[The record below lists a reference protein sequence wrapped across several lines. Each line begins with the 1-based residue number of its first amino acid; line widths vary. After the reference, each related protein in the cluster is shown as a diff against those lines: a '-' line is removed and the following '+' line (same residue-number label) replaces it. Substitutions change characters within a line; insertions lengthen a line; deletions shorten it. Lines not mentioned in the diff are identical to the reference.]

1 MALYPTV
8 ESHLQSKSG
17 RATGIRIRHQ
27 RNCAIETGGRRCSC
41 QPRWEGSVGAGT
53 SGKKARRVF
62 ATEAA
67 AKAWRATHLNDVARG
82 RVLAITPMTLRQAA
96 EELLTGMRDGS
107 IVNRSGDRFKPS
119 VIRSYDDSL
128 KLHVLPDLGARKL
141 SDITG
146 ADLQR
151 LVERLRKKR
160 NPRNEKPLAAST
172 VRNAIA
178 PLRVVFRR
186 ALLLDLVV
194 ASPTAGLALPA
205 ARGRR
210 DRVAEPGEMA
220 QLLAALPAGQRAVWA
235 TAAYAGLRRG
245 ELMALRWAEIDL
257 DALEIRVERSWDVRE
272 GPVEPKSI
280 AGTRVVPV
288 AATLAAVLRDH
299 RAATAWREGLVFGR
313 SPGQPFNPG
322 TVQQRARAAWSEAN
336 VGALTLHEARHTF
349 ASLMIAAGVTP
360 KALQTY
366 MGHGSVAITLDRYGH
381 LFPSDRGRD
390 AAALD
395 ALLARADTSTRVA
408 QLDS

>member
-1 MALYPTV
+1 
-8 ESHLQSKSG
+8 
-17 RATGIRIRHQ
+17 
-27 RNCAIETGGRRCSC
+27 
-41 QPRWEGSVGAGT
+41 
-53 SGKKARRVF
+53 
-62 ATEAA
+62 
-67 AKAWRATHLNDVARG
+67 
-82 RVLAITPMTLRQAA
+82 MTLREAA

-128 KLHVLPDLGARKL
+128 KLHVLPDIGARKL

-160 NPRNEKPLAAST
+160 NPRNGKPLAAST

-186 ALLLDLVV
+186 ALLLGLVF

-210 DRVAEPGEMA
+210 DRVAEPGEIA

-235 TAAYAGLRRG
+235 TAAYAGMRRG
-245 ELMALRWAEIDL
+245 ELMALRWAELDL

-299 RAATAWREGLVFGR
+299 RAASAWREGLVFGR
-313 SPGQPFNPG
+313 SAGRPFSPG
-322 TVQQRARAAWSEAN
+322 TVQQRARAAWSAAKL
-336 VGALTLHEARHTF
+336 GALTLHEARHTF
-349 ASLMIAAGVTP
+349 ASLMIAAGVSP

-395 ALLARADTSTRVA
+395 ALLARADTSTCVA

>member
-1 MALYPTV
+1 
-8 ESHLQSKSG
+8 
-17 RATGIRIRHQ
+17 
-27 RNCAIETGGRRCSC
+27 
-41 QPRWEGSVGAGT
+41 
-53 SGKKARRVF
+53 
-62 ATEAA
+62 
-67 AKAWRATHLNDVARG
+67 
-82 RVLAITPMTLRQAA
+82 
-96 EELLTGMRDGS
+96 
-107 IVNRSGDRFKPS
+107 
-119 VIRSYDDSL
+119 
-128 KLHVLPDLGARKL
+128 
-141 SDITG
+141 
-146 ADLQR
+146 
-151 LVERLRKKR
+151 
-160 NPRNEKPLAAST
+160 
-172 VRNAIA
+172 
-178 PLRVVFRR
+178 
-186 ALLLDLVV
+186 
-194 ASPTAGLALPA
+194 
-205 ARGRR
+205 
-210 DRVAEPGEMA
+210 
-220 QLLAALPAGQRAVWA
+220 
-235 TAAYAGLRRG
+235 
-245 ELMALRWAEIDL
+245 MALRWAEIDL
-257 DALEIRVERSWDVRE
+257 DGLEIRVERSWDVRE

-395 ALLARADTSTRVA
+395 ALLARADTSARVV